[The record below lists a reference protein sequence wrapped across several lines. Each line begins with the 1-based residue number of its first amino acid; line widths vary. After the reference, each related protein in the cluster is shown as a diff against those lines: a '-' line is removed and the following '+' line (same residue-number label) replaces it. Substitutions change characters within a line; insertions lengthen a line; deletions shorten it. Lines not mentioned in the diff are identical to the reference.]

1 MRFATWKMLLM
12 IPSNWIKGWKIYE
25 GYTKIA
31 QMLWKSPTRMLHMM
45 CKSREIFPH
54 LNEPILSYL
63 MIWLSQATKRSLS
76 EVDLKMYPKNV
87 YSLTSGCA
95 LLTGNDGRQTEFISS
110 PLNFGIAENIAS
122 AEFKR
127 QNNALFGIQKPTTFS
142 LVQVGNRRT
151 VDWSFQVMTEPYPDQ
166 KSVYPWLLRQYKIS
180 FVLKNFID
188 LKIIDTFRVNFI
200 NLYSGFI

>member
-1 MRFATWKMLLM
+1 
-12 IPSNWIKGWKIYE
+12 
-25 GYTKIA
+25 
-31 QMLWKSPTRMLHMM
+31 MLHMM

-127 QNNALFGIQKPTTFS
+127 QNNALSGIK
-142 LVQVGNRRT
+142 
-151 VDWSFQVMTEPYPDQ
+151 
-166 KSVYPWLLRQYKIS
+166 
-180 FVLKNFID
+180 
-188 LKIIDTFRVNFI
+188 
-200 NLYSGFI
+200 